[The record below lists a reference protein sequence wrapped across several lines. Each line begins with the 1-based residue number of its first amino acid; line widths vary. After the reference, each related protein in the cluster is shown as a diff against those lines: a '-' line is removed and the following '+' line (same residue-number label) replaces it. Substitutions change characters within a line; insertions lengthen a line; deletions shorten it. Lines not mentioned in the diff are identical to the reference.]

1 MTTEMLHVAATEDSE
16 ASKKPR
22 EDGEFEGNA
31 KCQGE
36 EGECI
41 DVALERYQVF
51 DTRVNL
57 VGGKEPECEWEDD
70 EVAEKYPK
78 YEHEVGCENE
88 RCCVSAFFFSECW
101 QYKAVE
107 LVDDVGH
114 DDNQSCIDADHH
126 VDDELTG
133 EFGVDE
139 SDVDIRTEKGWEE
152 VAVLW
157 GKDYSEQFI
166 LETECHNGCKE
177 YC

>member
-1 MTTEMLHVAATEDSE
+1 MEDVQTAE
-16 ASKKPR
+16 EPG
-22 EDGEFEGNA
+22 EDGQLECDAHGE
-31 KCQGE
+31 GE
-36 EGECI
+36 EEEGV
-41 DVALERYQVF
+41 DVALEGDEVLHAVGY
-51 DTRVNL
+51 L

-70 EVAEKYPK
+70 EVAEEYPK

-114 DDNQSCIDADHH
+114 DDNQSGIEADHH
-126 VDDELTG
+126 VNDELAG

-139 SDVDIRTEKGWEE
+139 PDISSCVEQGCKE

-157 GKDYSEQFI
+157 GKDYRE
-166 LETECHNGCKE
+166 
-177 YC
+177 